1 MENNIALPNEL
12 LTKCLRLFK
21 QYELNK
27 DEALKKE
34 GIHLLE
40 LTKQNINKRT
50 YITYGAKWGG
60 CLEYLTQKYYLDF
73 DTDDIL
79 YELDVYINNQ
89 LNNNAIMGNSIRDVI
104 WTGDYFLLRYLNEKS
119 QMRFLSKQSIC
130 SILSLYKGLFT
141 VPHNQKIY
149 TEALFFFPL
158 DICID
163 LKIWLEL
170 LLKKEIYTKE
180 VYYLLNK
187 ICELEK
193 DDNFLSNEY
202 VCDQLRQEIRSFLI

>member
-12 LTKCLRLFK
+12 LAKCLRLFK

-50 YITYGAKWGG
+50 YITYGTKWGG

-141 VPHNQKIY
+141 APHNQKIY

-170 LLKKEIYTKE
+170 LLKKEIYTE
-180 VYYLLNK
+180 EAYYLLDK

-202 VCDQLRQEIRSFLI
+202 VCNQLRQEIRSFLI